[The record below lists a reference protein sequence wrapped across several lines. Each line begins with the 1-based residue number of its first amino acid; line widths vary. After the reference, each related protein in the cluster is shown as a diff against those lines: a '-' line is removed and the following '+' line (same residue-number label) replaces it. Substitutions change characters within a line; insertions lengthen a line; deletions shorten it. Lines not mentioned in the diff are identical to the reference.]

1 MDLTL
6 HSEFGTLKT
15 VITHRPGPEI
25 ERLTPYNTAEL
36 LFEDVPYLEVM
47 QKEHDE
53 FTNLIRE
60 CTGANVLRLHDLLV
74 EVLIN
79 DKILSEIFK
88 KELKPHGLDKYAG
101 DIILRYSTSECANI
115 LVAGLKVR
123 ELKRKFACPELEK
136 KDAAEYLIQPCPNQY
151 FMRDPAAVVQT
162 GVISCQMKY
171 PSRQRESN
179 LVRLIFENHKMFRDS
194 FHQIYPHEG
203 VAQPYPSIEGGD
215 VVVLSPKSLA
225 IGSSE
230 RTDSAAIKKVAAQV
244 LKDERVERVYEVDL
258 PAKRNYMHLDT
269 VFSMIDENLVVT
281 YPDAMNSVLRTYVYR
296 KAGEDSDG
304 NVILDE
310 EIINESITS
319 VLKKELKYLEIIE
332 TGAGNPDFSAR
343 EQWYDGAN
351 VLAIGPRRVISYNRN
366 KFTNK
371 ALREAGVEVVETS
384 SSELSRGLGGP
395 RCMTMPLERQVF

>member
-1 MDLTL
+1 M